1 MSQSDVHFLVMGILE
16 RKGLEFDPPLYA
28 LKRESILDSLII
40 EKTNSQIF
48 QQIQIL
54 RENEDFLNHMNR
66 LKDMKPAPQIKM
78 TTGTTGHGKQYFE
91 EKRTLRKGIWALL

>member
-1 MSQSDVHFLVMGILE
+1 MSQSDVPFLVMGILE
-16 RKGLEFDPPLYA
+16 RKGLEFYLPLYA

-40 EKTNSQIF
+40 EKTNSPIF
-48 QQIQIL
+48 QQKL

>member
-1 MSQSDVHFLVMGILE
+1 MSQSDVPFLVMGILE
-16 RKGLEFDPPLYA
+16 RKGLEFYLPLYA

-40 EKTNSQIF
+40 EKTNSPIF
-48 QQIQIL
+48 QQKL

-78 TTGTTGHGKQYFE
+78 TTGTTGHGKQCFE
-91 EKRTLRKGIWALL
+91 EKRAIRKRIWALL